1 MVIMILS
8 SSRCTDL
15 LKPQTV
21 HTPTASVP
29 VSTSTV
35 TLSQSEENTLQP
47 SPVPTIQPMEIVQE
61 MLKQVNEE
69 RILRDIRQL
78 TGEEP
83 ICVDK
88 KCYTIK
94 NRYTGSEGLRWAK
107 AYLYKELASLG
118 YSVEYQD
125 WSHSGYVDQNLI
137 ARKIGVLHPNEEI
150 YFVAHIDG
158 EKKFWANRFP
168 AADDNAS
175 GIVDLLEVARILN
188 NYSFD
193 RTLVFFFS
201 TGEEEGTLGVK
212 SYLQGISQEDLSAV
226 KHVINVDMVGYDDD
240 RDGVMELWHGD
251 DPPSFALTQ
260 TMNEIILVY
269 QLDLSPEFVVGCG

>member
-1 MVIMILS
+1 MILS
-8 SSRCTDL
+8 NSRCTDL

-21 HTPTASVP
+21 HNPTASVP
-29 VSTSTV
+29 ISTSTV

-47 SPVPTIQPMEIVQE
+47 SPVSTIQPMEIVQK
-61 MLKQVNEE
+61 MLEQVNEE
-69 RILRDIRQL
+69 RILKDIRQL
-78 TGEEP
+78 TGIEP

-88 KCYTIK
+88 ECYTVK
-94 NRYTGSEGLRWAK
+94 NRYTGSKGLRWAK
-107 AYLYKELASLG
+107 AYLYKELASMG

-125 WSHSGYVDQNLI
+125 WSLSGYVDQNLI
-137 ARKIGVLHPNEEI
+137 ARKVGVLHPNEEI

-158 EKKFWANRFP
+158 VKKIWANRFP

-188 NYSFD
+188 SYSFD

-212 SYLQGISQEDLSAV
+212 SYLQGVSQKELSAI
-226 KHVINVDMVGYDDD
+226 KYVINIDMVGYDDD
-240 RDGVMELWHGD
+240 RDGVMELWYGD
-251 DPPSFALTQ
+251 DPSSFVLTQ
-260 TMNEIILVY
+260 KMNETILAY